1 MALCGEEGEQPQ
13 NSLRGEKQFAMN
25 ELIAPQVTDIREN
38 TSCVYM
44 ALQFYAEIMVR
55 TVELRLR
62 EYFVVTEGWG

>member
-1 MALCGEEGEQPQ
+1 
-13 NSLRGEKQFAMN
+13 MN